1 MKKKI
6 IRFGIA
12 FLLISNLA
20 IWATGTTYIYKALLH
35 LEANIDDL
43 DIFEYNTV
51 PNTGQRSPWLV
62 SIDKNKKPLSDSLRK
77 MLETSETVAF
87 LVIKNDSIC

>member
-6 IRFGIA
+6 IQFGIA

-35 LEANIDDL
+35 LQANIDDL
-43 DIFEYNTV
+43 NIFEF
-51 PNTGQRSPWLV
+51 RAV
-62 SIDKNKKPLSDSLRK
+62 SNRRPSKNPTEFLNFGAELR
-77 MLETSETVAF
+77 
-87 LVIKNDSIC
+87 C